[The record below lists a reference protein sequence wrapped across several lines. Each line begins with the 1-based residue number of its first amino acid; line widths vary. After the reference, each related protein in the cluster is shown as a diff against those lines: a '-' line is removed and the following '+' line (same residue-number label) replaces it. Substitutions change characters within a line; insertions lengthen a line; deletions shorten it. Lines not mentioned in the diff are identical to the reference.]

1 MGQLYSRRREMSFR
15 DMILFCSLERVLSVP
30 VNCCRLRRKAI
41 GWGLAPA
48 VLNLCWL
55 SVGNNNIILNCS
67 ADKYKSSLCQC
78 RVQNLQSRD
87 HEVFRLTVAETVIEC
102 HRVIERLLL
111 LLSRIL
117 IGWRPEEGIKGSRW
131 LKSNCDWS
139 VTRYSNVHGKLRL
152 HIPRYWKWGLSCPPF
167 TGIDDLHHLAVTWVC
182 QNGLALGEWENII
195 CKCTYSWNNN
205 INGEPVSGS
214 RLDVHLGRGWLAWH
228 GTG

>member
-111 LLSRIL
+111 VLSRIS
-117 IGWRPEEGIKGSRW
+117 IRWRPEEGIQWFS
-131 LKSNCDWS
+131 LIE
-139 VTRYSNVHGKLRL
+139 VKLRL
-152 HIPRYWKWGLSCPPF
+152 IRNAIFECPWQAEIKHSQVLKMGIIVSPIHRDWRSSSSGGDMGLSERTC
-167 TGIDDLHHLAVTWVC
+167 TGRVGKYYLQMYLLV
-182 QNGLALGEWENII
+182 
-195 CKCTYSWNNN
+195 K
-205 INGEPVSGS
+205 
-214 RLDVHLGRGWLAWH
+214 
-228 GTG
+228 